1 MDTFLVLSGTTAS
14 YVPVL
19 TTVTVGTG
27 LALAVPAPQIPF
39 QSLLK
44 VIFFFFLGNV
54 FSLPS
59 RQSGSL
65 TQGCGGGQ
73 ESYRRGVD

>member
-1 MDTFLVLSGTTAS
+1 MDTFLVLSGTTART
-14 YVPVL
+14 VTVL

-27 LALAVPAPQIPF
+27 LAFAVPVPQIPF

-44 VIFFFFLGNV
+44 VIFLGNV

-65 TQGCGGGQ
+65 TQGCRGGQ
-73 ESYRRGVD
+73 ESYRGGVD

>member
-44 VIFFFFLGNV
+44 VIFFFLGNV

-59 RQSGSL
+59 GQSGSL

-73 ESYRRGVD
+73 ESYRRVD